1 MTDSVEK
8 LGVDLRTRVRRLG
21 GKKCKVRLSLKT
33 KNKVF
38 QKSYMKVGGQQV
50 ASSRYDASSG
60 DVSHGEVKVKE
71 TDGSGSRQKEYGLS
85 VPFHGKHMALK

>member
-1 MTDSVEK
+1 MPAV
-8 LGVDLRTRVRRLG
+8 
-21 GKKCKVRLSLKT
+21 
-33 KNKVF
+33 
-38 QKSYMKVGGQQV
+38 
-50 ASSRYDASSG
+50 G